1 MGKAAPRGFTISVF
15 LPDGAPESFRVIQ
28 KSNWIGKGLAC
39 ARSQYPQLRDRE
51 ELQRPGVY
59 VLYGP
64 GDDPSRNR
72 IYVGEGDNLRA
83 RLDQHLKEKD
93 FWENVILFTSK
104 DENLNKAHIRR
115 IEARLISLAKH
126 AKRADVENGTAP
138 AEPPLSEEDAA
149 FADTFADEMLL
160 IYPVVGLDAFE
171 QISAAASIDELL
183 LSGPDANATGARSGD
198 KFVVFKRSMARA
210 ATVSSIPSTYEALR
224 QTPLERGPPRTRGC
238 GSTAPRGLRVL
249 FALRCCGRV
258 SWPISQR
265 TGRME
270 DERRRE
276 PQTTRD
282 CRGRLGSPARSRG
295 DRLATTPAESA
306 PRARP

>member
-224 QTPLERGPPRTRGC
+224 QTLLSEGLLVPE
-238 GSTAPRGLRVL
+238 AAGLRLLEDYAFSSPSAAAAVFL
-249 FALRCCGRV
+249 GRSANGREEWKTKDGV
-258 SWPISQR
+258 SLKQLEIAEADSVVPLGVEA
-265 TGRME
+265 TG
-270 DERRRE
+270 
-276 PQTTRD
+276 
-282 CRGRLGSPARSRG
+282 
-295 DRLATTPAESA
+295 
-306 PRARP
+306 